1 MLPPCAQSEK
11 KGDKNYEK
19 TFFSASPAA
28 RRACAA
34 LCVRRKRSRCRKDA
48 YRVAAFGNIEEDFA
62 AAAELLD
69 SESGLA
75 ETTIR
80 SYIYALEAETDC
92 DFSNGVRVVGYTAYE
107 DYTDE
112 SSPEEQRTLHKLRA
126 DIKVGTM
133 PFTLTVVTV
142 EGDDGVSV
150 YDFCL

>member
-1 MLPPCAQSEK
+1 MK
-11 KGDKNYEK
+11 KR
-19 TFFSASPAA
+19 FFPFPLLLA
-28 RRACAA
+28 AA
-34 LCVRRKRSRCRKDA
+34 LLLSACGASVPDA
-48 YRVAAFGNIEEDFA
+48 TQSLTESMLSALSDDDFA

-92 DFSNGVRVVGYTAYE
+92 DFSNSARVVGYTAYE

-150 YDFCL
+150 YDFAFELKN